1 PLAGAGSRPVRG
13 HSRPQPVLRRA
24 GGADGGRDRHDQRG
38 AGRQPAAG
46 GDVLAA
52 GGTAERGDQPRPGD
66 RAEGLAARPDVAT
79 TGRPGVNGP
88 ATGAGA
94 LPAPFVPRSQADL
107 ARPGLTTK
115 VRDNLAALRVRDQVR
130 REQRPPT
137 PSEQAILARFSSWGA
152 LAQAVFAR
160 PDYQWARDELAELL
174 TDEEMTAARAA
185 TLNAHFTDAALVQ
198 QVWRAVTELGFTG
211 GQVLE
216 PDCGTGNFIGFAPP
230 GANNVGVELEPVTA
244 AIVGLLYPQATIRV
258 ESFAKTRVVHGRFD
272 LTVGNV

>member
-1 PLAGAGSRPVRG
+1 TSPNAEAGTSPTGGGVPPPAGQAGTIHPEEGGQLDDARLREPAGGPLAGAGSRPVRG

-52 GGTAERGDQPRPGD
+52 GGTAERGDRPRPGD

-115 VRDNLAALRVRDQVR
+115 LRDNLAALRVRDQLR
-130 REQRPPT
+130 RE
-137 PSEQAILARFSSWGA
+137 IG
-152 LAQAVFAR
+152 
-160 PDYQWARDELAELL
+160 
-174 TDEEMTAARAA
+174 RASC
-185 TLNAHFTDAALVQ
+185 
-198 QVWRAVTELGFTG
+198 R
-211 GQVLE
+211 
-216 PDCGTGNFIGFAPP
+216 
-230 GANNVGVELEPVTA
+230 
-244 AIVGLLYPQATIRV
+244 
-258 ESFAKTRVVHGRFD
+258 ESGE
-272 LTVGNV
+272 